1 MRSKLVLQPLYKS
14 PPPIYLHP
22 VFVAEV
28 GDTYLEGTGM
38 DGGSIVS
45 SVAALSLAYDRLI
58 RTASTPLGF
67 EIPAFEDLLATRQ
80 TPSLTFGALGFSH
93 PEMQA
98 LNYMAEAV
106 RQSKDLFVKFGECI
120 EILLILCITF
130 FLLFMLPRSRF
141 EERSSSACSLYENP
155 EREASGLR

>member
-28 GDTYLEGTGM
+28 GDAFLEGTGM

-58 RTASTPLGF
+58 RTASAPLGF
-67 EIPAFEDLLATRQ
+67 EIPAFEDVLATRH
-80 TPSLTFGALGFSH
+80 TPSLNFSALGFSH
-93 PEMQA
+93 DEMQA

-106 RQSKDLFVKFGECI
+106 RQSKDLFVKFGWWAQ
-120 EILLILCITF
+120 LLQF
-130 FLLFMLPRSRF
+130 
-141 EERSSSACSLYENP
+141 
-155 EREASGLR
+155 